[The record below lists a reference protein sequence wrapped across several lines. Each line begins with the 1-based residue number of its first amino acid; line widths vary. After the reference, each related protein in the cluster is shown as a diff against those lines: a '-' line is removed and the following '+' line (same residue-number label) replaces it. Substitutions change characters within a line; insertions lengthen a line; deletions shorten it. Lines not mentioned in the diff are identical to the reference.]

1 MSDTDRPL
9 PFETHLGVD
18 IEAEMKEAAAALDFE
33 AAARLRDQLFELK
46 VKTGGPVTSEGG
58 RAAPPRRNSFAGRKR

>member
-18 IEAEMKEAAAALDFE
+18 IEAEMKRKNASKSAADMF
-33 AAARLRDQLFELK
+33 FK
-46 VKTGGPVTSEGG
+46 K
-58 RAAPPRRNSFAGRKR
+58 